1 MGVYPQS
8 GLPVEVEI
16 APGATLSAD
25 PGTWPWVDVTADWR
39 LRDGIT
45 ISEGRGDWGERVDAG
60 SIGLVFDNRSGNYSQ
75 YNPAGI
81 WYGLLGRD
89 TPLRVRIR
97 RGEDAF
103 GRTVA
108 GGWGVAD
115 SGQTWSTNGGVA
127 GNYDTVPGAGRHS
140 VGSVNV
146 SRNSLLAVD
155 LVDVTVTATV
165 TVPVLASGSVI
176 LAGLVARWDDAVGS
190 TVDGYLC
197 ELRLET
203 TNAVAIQLRRR
214 SPAGAITTVAGPVTI
229 AGLTHTAGA
238 AYRLEFRAADGRLQ
252 ARAWSAAGTRP
263 AAWHIETT
271 DTGGVRGAGA
281 AGVRSLL
288 GSGNTNALP
297 VVFSW
302 SEVAVRVDLA
312 GGYVP
317 AWVPRWDQSGQDRTV
332 AVTARGA
339 LYRLQ
344 PAGSGKPAKRSAMR
358 RTLAHLAAAYWP
370 CEDGDSA
377 TLVGSAIPGH
387 PPLAPS
393 GPVAFAPIAEVTAGN
408 GSVWNYG
415 TDRLAN
421 LAGGVSL
428 SGTVPADVTAA
439 TATGW
444 TVALGTQLYDADAFP
459 NAEFVLLEVRTPGGT
474 YERWQLVFDNV
485 SGSPTYGVKLYAV
498 TASGAVTTV
507 LTSGGITTSYHL
519 SDISVWQNGASISA
533 GYRWFGT
540 TWASSGSV
548 AGTLTGVTAV
558 AINPGRITSTLAWPA
573 GHLAVYAQHPM
584 PVGATT
590 YPDGYDAYPGGYNSA
605 DDAWRWEPAHVR
617 LARLAAEDGIPVT
630 MPAVVSDGAIR
641 MGFQKIDTALEL
653 YRQCE
658 DTDGGVLYERPFS
671 LAYQPRAVRYNQ
683 QPTLVLN
690 AAGDLAEPPE
700 PDPDGQTYRNRI
712 TVSRVDG
719 SSATVE
725 TPAVTAGEALAYEE
739 PVELPVALDD
749 DLGDHAG
756 WRLHLASHDA
766 LRWPRLDLDL
776 AARPDLIDAWLNC
789 RIGSRIEAIN
799 PPADVAGQ
807 NIDVLFE
814 GHTTT
819 LGHKDWTVAANC
831 SPAAPWTVAEADG
844 DQRVPA
850 DGSTLA
856 VDLTAVGMT
865 LSLASTTENGV
876 WVTGNTATNPVDF
889 PMDLIVGGE
898 LLTLSEITGTVSPQI
913 ATISARGL
921 NGVQRAWPAGTP
933 VDVAE
938 PAIEP
943 L

>member
-16 APGATLSAD
+16 APGAVLTAD

-39 LRDGIT
+39 LRDGLT
-45 ISEGRGDWGERVDAG
+45 ISEGRGDWGETVDAG
-60 SIGLVFDNRSGNYSQ
+60 SIGLVFDDRSGNYSQ

-81 WYGLLGRD
+81 WYGKLGRD
-89 TPLRVRIR
+89 TPLRVRLR
-97 RGEDAF
+97 RADDAF
-103 GRTVA
+103 ARTGT
-108 GGWGVAD
+108 GGWQSAP
-115 SGQTWSTNGGVA
+115 SGQAWSTSGGTA
-127 GNYDTVPGAGRHS
+127 GDYSTVPGEGRHS
-140 VGSVNV
+140 LAAVNT
-146 SRNSLLAVD
+146 SRNTVVGVD
-155 LVDVTVTATV
+155 LVDVTVTTTV
-165 TVPVLASGSVI
+165 TVPALATGAAIMPGV
-176 LAGLVARWDDAVGS
+176 VARWRSNADTYMCDLLCQPSG
-190 TVDGYLC
+190 TVQL
-197 ELRLET
+197 
-203 TNAVAIQLRRR
+203 QLRKIV
-214 SPAGAITTVAGPVTI
+214 AGVFTTIVAPTTVP
-229 AGLTHTAGA
+229 GLTHAAGRT
-238 AYRLEFRAADGRLQ
+238 YGIEFRVDGDQLQ
-252 ARAWSAAGTRP
+252 ARAWDNAGAKPT
-263 AAWHIETT
+263 AWHVQAT
-271 DTGGVRGAGA
+271 DTSHSGRSGKAGCRSIL
-281 AGVRSLL
+281 AG
-288 GSGNTNALP
+288 GNTNALP
-297 VVFSW
+297 VVLSYRSF
-302 SEVAVRVDLA
+302 AVRVDLA

-317 AWVPRWDQSGQDRTV
+317 AWVPRWDQSSKDRTV

-344 PAGSGKPAKRSAMR
+344 PAGSGTPAKRSAMR

-393 GPVAFAPIAEVTAGN
+393 GPVQFAPIGEVTSGN
-408 GSVWNYG
+408 GTVWNYG

-444 TVALGTQLYDADAFP
+444 TVSFGTQMYDANAFP
-459 NAEFVLLEVRTPGGT
+459 NAEFVFLEVRTPGGT
-474 YERWQLVFDNV
+474 YERWQLVFDNIA
-485 SGSPTYGVKLYAV
+485 GSPTYGVKLYAI

-507 LTSGGITTSYHL
+507 LTNGGLSLSYHL
-519 SDISVWQNGASISA
+519 DDISVWQNGANISI
-533 GYRWFGT
+533 GYRWFGAPT
-540 TWASSGSV
+540 GWGSTGTL
-548 AGTLTGVTAV
+548 AGTLAGVTQI
-558 AINPGRITSTLAWPA
+558 AINPGRVSSTLAWPA
-573 GHLAVYAQHPM
+573 GHLAVFAQHPI
-584 PVGATT
+584 PVGVTV
-590 YPDGYDAYPGGYNSA
+590 YPDGYEAYPGGYNSV

-617 LARLAAEDGIPVT
+617 LARLAAEDGIPLA
-630 MPAVVSDGAIR
+630 MRLPDAGGAIR
-641 MGFQKIDTALEL
+641 MGFQPIEAPLPL

-683 QPTLVLN
+683 QPALVLN

-712 TVSRVDG
+712 TVTRVDG

-725 TPAVTAGEALAYEE
+725 TPEVTAGTALVYEE
-739 PVELPVALDD
+739 PIDLNVVLDD
-749 DLGDHAG
+749 DLADLAG

-789 RIGSRIEAIN
+789 RVGSRIKAIN

-807 NIDVLFE
+807 AIDVLLE
-814 GHTTT
+814 GHSTT
-819 LGHKDWTVAANC
+819 LGYKDWNVSANC
-831 SPAAPWTVAEADG
+831 SPAAPWNVAEVDG

-856 VDLTAVGMT
+856 ADLTAVGMT
-865 LSLASTTENGV
+865 LSLASTAANGV
-876 WVTGNTATNPVDF
+876 WVTGNTATNPTDF
-889 PMDLIVGGE
+889 PMDVVVGGE
-898 LLTLSEITGTVSPQI
+898 RITLSEITGTTSPQT

-921 NGVQRAWPAGTP
+921 NGMQRSWPAGTP
-933 VDVAE
+933 VDAAA